1 MKYLSTYS
9 SQTPACLSQSLVF
22 VLDWKTFFGEDT
34 TGFTVKSFVLYREG
48 QEVSVQIRI
57 YFLIRTLLKCPNLS
71 LVKKLRL
78 GSLFDNPIPQRMPL
92 TIKINPNLY
101 DRQPTKSEAAPG

>member
-9 SQTPACLSQSLVF
+9 SQTPVCLSQSLAF

-57 YFLIRTLLKCPNLS
+57 YFLIRTLLKCPN
-71 LVKKLRL
+71 
-78 GSLFDNPIPQRMPL
+78 
-92 TIKINPNLY
+92 
-101 DRQPTKSEAAPG
+101 

>member
-9 SQTPACLSQSLVF
+9 SQTPVCLSQSLAF

-48 QEVSVQIRI
+48 QDA
-57 YFLIRTLLKCPNLS
+57 FLIRKHIAAAL
-71 LVKKLRL
+71 
-78 GSLFDNPIPQRMPL
+78 QRVRDCVHIVHAGGTEQQIHSHAGDADEQNGHQRDTPL
-92 TIKINPNLY
+92 
-101 DRQPTKSEAAPG
+101 